1 MGAESKRM
9 SEAEIVIIGGGIAG
23 ASTAYHLAQHGHN
36 VTLLERHEIA
46 AEASGV
52 NAGSI
57 GAMGWGQVPDLQAYL
72 TMGSLEIF
80 KSLQLDLGYDIEFR
94 QAGGLQAIHNE
105 AQYAFARDRV
115 LDLRAHGYGVELLT
129 TREARSLEPEVNP
142 ALPGCMY
149 LPLRGQANPQKAT
162 RAFATA
168 AAHSGARILTQHAVT
183 VIQARGDNTYLVET
197 TQGPLE
203 TGMLVIAAGVWCSVI
218 GTWLGLD
225 IPIVP
230 VRGQMWATASLPPRV
245 FHTISSVESALY
257 WHTAPGNAA
266 NTPPELT
273 HKGNARLT
281 RHLYGRQ
288 TRNGEIIFGGDRQ
301 LVGYNKTPEPAGI
314 AVNHE
319 HAAEVLPLLHKL
331 PIARTWAGLMPFSL
345 DGAPL
350 IGKLPQY
357 NNLYLVSGLASSGF
371 GRGPMAGK
379 LLADYIHSG
388 HRHPVLTEADP
399 ARCVTLGEGDT
410 GPGRHA

>member
-1 MGAESKRM
+1 M
-9 SEAEIVIIGGGIAG
+9 SEAEILIVGGGIAG
-23 ASTAYHLAQHGHN
+23 TSTAYHLAQHGYN
-36 VTLLERHEIA
+36 VTLLERSEIA
-46 AEASGV
+46 SEASGV

-57 GAMGWGQVPDLQAYL
+57 GAIGWGQVPDLQAYL

-80 KSLQLDLGYDIEFR
+80 KSLQLDLDYDIEFR

-105 AQYAFARDRV
+105 VQYAFTRDRV
-115 LDLRAHGYGVELLT
+115 LDLRAHGYCVELLT

-142 ALPGCMY
+142 ALAGCLY
-149 LPLRGQANPQKAT
+149 IPLRAQANPQKAT

-183 VIQARGDNTYLVET
+183 AIQARGDDTYLVET
-197 TQGPLE
+197 VQGPFAAG
-203 TGMLVIAAGVWCSVI
+203 TLVIAAGAWCSVI
-218 GTWLGLD
+218 GVWLGLY

-230 VRGQMWATASLPPRV
+230 VRGQMWATTSLPPRV
-245 FHTISSVESALY
+245 FHTISSVESALH
-257 WHTAPGNAA
+257 WHTTPGNTAD
-266 NTPPELT
+266 TPPELT
-273 HKGNARLT
+273 HRGNARLT

-288 TRNGEIIFGGDRQ
+288 TRDGEIIFGGDRQ

-314 AVNHE
+314 AVNYE
-319 HAAEVLPLLHKL
+319 HAAEVLPLLCEL

-357 NNLYLVSGLASSGF
+357 KSLYIVSGLASSGF

-399 ARCVTLGEGDT
+399 ARCVTLDEAT
-410 GPGRHA
+410 PVLATRQRKA

>member
-1 MGAESKRM
+1 M
-9 SEAEIVIIGGGIAG
+9 SEAEMLIIGGGIAG
-23 ASTAYHLAQHGHN
+23 TSTAYHLAQCGHS
-36 VTLLERHEIA
+36 VTLLERGEIA
-46 AEASGV
+46 SEASGV

-57 GAMGWGQVPDLQAYL
+57 GAIGWGQVPDLQAYL
-72 TMGSLEIF
+72 TTGSLEIF

-94 QAGGLQAIHNE
+94 QAGGLQAIHTE
-105 AQYAFARDRV
+105 AQYAFTRDRV

-129 TREARSLEPEVNP
+129 TREARSLEPGVNP

-168 AAHSGARILTQHAVT
+168 ATRSGARILTQHTITAL
-183 VIQARGDNTYLVET
+183 QARGDNTYLVET
-197 TQGPLE
+197 VQGLFE
-203 TGMLVIAAGVWCSVI
+203 VGTLVIAAGAWCSVI
-218 GTWLGLD
+218 GAWLGLR

-230 VRGQMWATASLPPRV
+230 VRGQMWATPSLPPRV
-245 FHTISSVESALY
+245 FHTISSAESALH
-257 WHTAPGNAA
+257 WHTASGKNA

-273 HKGNARLT
+273 HRGNARLT

-288 TRNGEIIFGGDRQ
+288 TRDGEIIFGGDRQ
-301 LVGYNKTPEPAGI
+301 LVGDNKTPDSAGI
-314 AVNHE
+314 TVNHD
-319 HAAEVLPLLHKL
+319 HAAEVLPLLREL

-350 IGKLPQY
+350 IGKLPPY
-357 NNLYLVSGLASSGF
+357 NSLYIVSGLASSGF

-388 HRHPVLTEADP
+388 HRHPALAEADP
-399 ARCVTLGEGDT
+399 ARCVTLGRET
-410 GPGRHA
+410 SVLAAAPRNA